1 MIVLKNLAES
11 FITSAIDASATQITI
26 PADHSGKFPNLLEGD
41 NFRCALVN
49 PATEAVEFIN
59 VTARANN
66 VLTVSRG
73 EEGTASL
80 AFPVESR
87 IHIRMTAKTWEEM
100 AAECWLRP
108 KDTSGD
114 FVLPQYENA
123 DSFSLTGDFTS
134 FFSVNRAVKTYPN
147 KSVGFVESAVF
158 VDGLTTV
165 KVIEMTVPA
174 DLTHVEAGLDPDA
187 LAKRSLSN
195 EELLGYMTPVPIL
208 EMEALEVDCGTLVSG
223 TIKHPEAGK
232 TYPDS
237 TEFHFNLPDEITDFS
252 ITGQSFQMRM
262 PVVTELESPKM
273 IGPITC
279 RAAQLSLILSDPS
292 NAVSFA
298 VRYVGV
304 KAGVTL
310 AFADTE
316 AGYPGADVNADG
328 AQLPATTAGLDNPTG
343 KAFVSGIVEYFIFG
357 GLIQLKDGTTD
368 SVLKLAI
375 AVAAGD
381 VIITD
386 QGECVVASVNDESV
400 DSSTTLD
407 IFGDGSC
414 ISCYPFNGN
423 AGDLGPYDDYD
434 FDASAG
440 YITGKFGQALASPAV
455 SGVKTCKGTNPIP
468 LGDEYTISVWVPN
481 NPNKTGGLFLLE
493 SGTSYDSHII
503 NRNFSV
509 ARNGPN
515 EFAYNIL
522 GGGTIGYFDDP
533 GGDWIHLL
541 FESCEA
547 TGGKLY
553 VNTEAQASI
562 VDHYASPYVYS
573 IDQQPQANCDGWDQL
588 RVFNRV
594 LTAEEK
600 AKLYAENK
608 PGCAATLVDS
618 LPGVPTK
625 AVKKQPV
632 QLKIGAGVTGEYLGP
647 EKSLIWGTGATAT
660 DLKFVSDESV
670 KDEIFIAGG
679 AYNTIEIDGMSHI
692 VSAVSESESGGTYI
706 TTVTLET
713 PLSQAPI
720 GTEIVKIPNR
730 CITPLSIDTC
740 ILSGDALKYTCAKVP
755 FTDPNIKRLSLSFS
769 GDPSLRV
776 KAAKIYTEEGA

>member
-73 EEGTASL
+73 EEGSAPL

-262 PVVTELESPKM
+262 PVVTELESPKT

-292 NAVSFA
+292 NAVSLA

-357 GLIQLKDGTTD
+357 GLIQLKDGTTE
-368 SVLKLAI
+368 SVLKLAL

-381 VIITD
+381 VILTD
-386 QGECVVASVNDESV
+386 QGEVVVVNFTTIGSIRA
-400 DSSTTLD
+400 STTMVPKTTV
-407 IFGDGSC
+407 SM
-414 ISCYPFNGN
+414 
-423 AGDLGPYDDYD
+423 LGEAPV
-434 FDASAG
+434 
-440 YITGKFGQALASPAV
+440 TPATV
-455 SGVKTCKGTNPIP
+455 G
-468 LGDEYTISVWVPN
+468 
-481 NPNKTGGLFLLE
+481 
-493 SGTSYDSHII
+493 
-503 NRNFSV
+503 
-509 ARNGPN
+509 A
-515 EFAYNIL
+515 
-522 GGGTIGYFDDP
+522 
-533 GGDWIHLL
+533 
-541 FESCEA
+541 
-547 TGGKLY
+547 
-553 VNTEAQASI
+553 
-562 VDHYASPYVYS
+562 
-573 IDQQPQANCDGWDQL
+573 DGWADQL
-588 RVFNRV
+588 RMYSTALNTGADVTALANDFVNTDGMYYLYHIRNWDVVTINNPFAYLLHFDTYGGGSGQQTIGFFFSKAAPEFGGKTGFAACYGADYGNFLEVPDIDRTKEIWLVYSVDKGQVSFGYKYGDKDNRPDSIADLAGSV
-594 LTAEEK
+594 TFAATPLTAPIMRAAMIGDFSSGQYYVKGDVRHIEYGK
-600 AKLYAENK
+600 TPYAVF
-608 PGCAATLVDS
+608 TSSITVDPP
-618 LPGVPTK
+618 LPGVPAK
-625 AVKKQPV
+625 AVKKQDV
-632 QLKIGAGVTGEYLGP
+632 QLKVAAGAIGQ
-647 EKSLIWGTGATAT
+647 S
-660 DLKFVSDESV
+660 FVESD
-670 KDEIFIAGG
+670 F
-679 AYNTIEIDGMSHI
+679 T
-692 VSAVSESESGGTYI
+692 
-706 TTVTLET
+706 T
-713 PLSQAPI
+713 PL
-720 GTEIVKIPNR
+720 T
-730 CITPLSIDTC
+730 IDTC

-755 FTDPNIKRLSLSFS
+755 FTDPDIKRLSLSFS

>member
-73 EEGTASL
+73 EEGSAPL

-114 FVLPQYENA
+114 FVLPQYESA

-343 KAFVSGIVEYFIFG
+343 KAFVSGITEFELVG
-357 GLIQLKDGTTD
+357 GIIQLKDGTTE
-368 SVLKLAI
+368 SILKLAML
-375 AVAAGD
+375 VAAGD

-386 QGECVVASVNDESV
+386 QGECVVASVTSTGGTGIPVNIVPVMDAETSNGWTVTPTPPADGGYTPGFNAFAQLYDQSSFGHVWENYDGTTREGTLVITPPAGTEISGFSIRGYYGTSSAFYANNTAPRDVRLRGRNSGGEWV
-400 DSSTTLD
+400 DICS
-407 IFGDGSC
+407 
-414 ISCYPFNGN
+414 
-423 AGDLGPYDDYD
+423 
-434 FDASAG
+434 ASN
-440 YITGKFGQALASPAV
+440 LVWPASPA
-455 SGVKTCKGTNPIP
+455 
-468 LGDEYTISVWVPN
+468 
-481 NPNKTGGLFLLE
+481 
-493 SGTSYDSHII
+493 
-503 NRNFSV
+503 
-509 ARNGPN
+509 
-515 EFAYNIL
+515 
-522 GGGTIGYFDDP
+522 
-533 GGDWIHLL
+533 
-541 FESCEA
+541 
-547 TGGKLY
+547 
-553 VNTEAQASI
+553 
-562 VDHYASPYVYS
+562 
-573 IDQQPQANCDGWDQL
+573 
-588 RVFNRV
+588 
-594 LTAEEK
+594 AEEDK
-600 AKLYAENK
+600 WHDVLADNNVTYDLNLNSMEQMSAEHQR
-608 PGCAATLVDS
+608 DS
-618 LPGVPTK
+618 PLMV
-625 AVKKQPV
+625 
-632 QLKIGAGVTGEYLGP
+632 
-647 EKSLIWGTGATAT
+647 
-660 DLKFVSDESV
+660 LKF
-670 KDEIFIAGG
+670 
-679 AYNTIEIDGMSHI
+679 Y
-692 VSAVSESESGGTYI
+692 
-706 TTVTLET
+706 L
-713 PLSQAPI
+713 
-720 GTEIVKIPNR
+720 
-730 CITPLSIDTC
+730 
-740 ILSGDALKYTCAKVP
+740 
-755 FTDPNIKRLSLSFS
+755 
-769 GDPSLRV
+769 
-776 KAAKIYTEEGA
+776 